1 MVKEFR
7 ITKQGKKAL
16 EDERDELT
24 SQRGEIA
31 ERLASARSQGDLTEN
46 AEFDSAKNDQQVL
59 EKRVTE
65 IENILKNHEIIEEKK
80 SDVVSLG
87 SKVGV
92 QVNGK
97 DFEYQVVG
105 KVEANPSERRISD
118 ESPIG
123 SSLLNHK
130 VGDEVSVEL
139 EAGTKNYKITAIK

>member
-16 EDERDELT
+16 EDERDELFA
-24 SQRGEIA
+24 QRGEIA
-31 ERLASARSQGDLTEN
+31 ERLAIARSQGDLSEN

-65 IENILKNHEIIEEKK
+65 IENILKNHEIIDEKK
-80 SDVVSLG
+80 TDVVSLG
-87 SKVGV
+87 STVAV
-92 QVNGK
+92 ETNGK
-97 DFEYQVVG
+97 RFEYKVVG

-123 SSLLNHK
+123 SALLNHR

-139 EAGTKNYKITAIK
+139 EAGTKSYKITAIK